1 MPPMTRA
8 LIIANGLVFVAQM
21 ILGSGFS
28 MMLALWPLGD
38 GFMPW
43 QILTYGFVHG
53 GLSHIFFNMF
63 GLSMFGG
70 EIERVWGGRRFL
82 NYYLVCVVSA
92 GLSQLT
98 VSALMGFVYPTVGA
112 SGGVFGVLLAYALVF
127 PSRTIVPLFPP
138 IPMRALTFAMIYGGL
153 ELVLGVTGTQ
163 AGVAHFAHLGGMLGG
178 YLMLRRGSG
187 KSRRYR

>member
-1 MPPMTRA
+1 MTRA
-8 LIIANGLVFVAQM
+8 IIIANGLIFIAQL
-21 ILGSGFS
+21 ILGNGLSGL
-28 MMLALWPLGD
+28 LALWPLGD

-53 GLSHIFFNMF
+53 GLSHIFFNMY
-63 GLSMFGG
+63 GLSIFGS

-92 GLSQLT
+92 GLAQLA
-98 VSALMGFVYPTVGA
+98 VSALRGFVYPTVGA
-112 SGGVFGVLLAYALVF
+112 SGGVFGVLLAYALMF

-178 YLMLRRGSG
+178 YLMLRRGFG
-187 KSRRYR
+187 R